1 MIAPILTTYL
11 MTTFLHL
18 CLHKPAARLQLN
30 SSRDFQNCAAVV
42 RRGICE
48 ADLIP
53 IGSYL
58 LHLIT
63 MAAHLWALTW
73 SMMPLL
79 FGWYSDWWSPM
90 TIFEMGWNHQSVV
103 IADSRFDFCLDSLN
117 NRDQATH
124 VSSDRV
130 LVQRIWIETCRPEEC
145 PDSRFHIPKVFS
157 YLYFRVRV
165 SKNWNSHR
173 KSWSCSVAGK
183 LWKACRAP
191 LAAFIFQS
199 GCRSGFDAP
208 AQHWAAQIRPASHGL
223 EDRYPT
229 YHFRMQFTSSFC
241 SALVSID

>member
-1 MIAPILTTYL
+1 MEHDAFVVWLVVLTC
-11 MTTFLHL
+11 FNHV
-18 CLHKPAARLQLN
+18 
-30 SSRDFQNCAAVV
+30 SF
-42 RRGICE
+42 
-48 ADLIP
+48 
-53 IGSYL
+53 
-58 LHLIT
+58 
-63 MAAHLWALTW
+63 W
-73 SMMPLL
+73 S
-79 FGWYSDWWSPM
+79 YSDWWSPM
-90 TIFEMGWNHQSVV
+90 TIFEMCWNDQSVV

-157 YLYFRVRV
+157 YLYFCVRV